1 MDAAASIL
9 LNADGTY
16 ADASPAALELLG
28 VTLADLLSSEPG
40 RFAAEP
46 ANSAEQSA
54 FRSQWERAGSN
65 DIAGTGTLRRA
76 DGQLLR
82 ITFLIRRLP
91 DGRFRSLIRP
101 ADGPV
106 SAPVRIFTLGEVLEQ
121 WRSAERRL
129 AEIPQDAPDWAM
141 VADEVTALREQY
153 HGLYR
158 SRREESRA

>member
-1 MDAAASIL
+1 L

-28 VTLADLLSSEPG
+28 VSLAELLSSTPG

-54 FRSQWERAGSN
+54 FRSQWERAGWS
-65 DIAGTGTLRRA
+65 DIAGTGTIRRG
-76 DGQLLR
+76 DGQLVR

-101 ADGPV
+101 AAGPV
-106 SAPVRIFTLGEVLEQ
+106 TAATRIFTLGEVLEQ

-129 AEIPQDAPDWAM
+129 AEIPHDAPDWTM
-141 VADEVTALREQY
+141 VAEEVAELRDQY
-153 HGLYR
+153 HALYR
-158 SRREESRA
+158 TRREAKPA

>member
-1 MDAAASIL
+1 L
-9 LNADGTY
+9 LNADGSY

-28 VTLADLLSSEPG
+28 VTLPELLSSPPE
-40 RFAAEP
+40 RFAAER
-46 ANSAEQSA
+46 ANGAERSA
-54 FRSQWERAGSN
+54 FRSQWERAGSS
-65 DIAGTGTLRRA
+65 DICGAGTIRRA

-101 ADGPV
+101 ADGPT
-106 SAPVRIFTLGEVLEQ
+106 SAPVRIFSLGEVLEQ

-129 AEIPQDAPDWAM
+129 AEIPHDAPDWAM
-141 VADEVTALREQY
+141 VADEVAALREQY

-158 SRREESRA
+158 TRNEESRA

>member
-28 VTLADLLSSEPG
+28 VTLSDLVSSQPG

-46 ANSAEQSA
+46 ANTAEQSA
-54 FRSQWERAGSN
+54 FLSQWERAGSN
-65 DIAGTGTLRRA
+65 DIAGVGTIRRP
-76 DGQLLR
+76 DGQLRR
-82 ITFLIRRLP
+82 ITFLIKRLP

-101 ADGPV
+101 ADGPT

-129 AEIPQDAPDWAM
+129 AEIPQEAPDWAV
-141 VADEVTALREQY
+141 VADEVAALRDQY
-153 HGLYR
+153 HSLYR
-158 SRREESRA
+158 TRREDSPA